1 MVHYF
6 KQFPYDD
13 LWTPFTLPLDLNAL
27 SMLVLS
33 RIRSQNEGLSY
44 VLFYCDWSE
53 DSSNARVSS
62 HYTVSQECRETR
74 RSV

>member
-6 KQFPYDD
+6 KQFLYDD
-13 LWTPFTLPLDLNAL
+13 LWTAFSLPLDLKAL
-27 SMLVLS
+27 SMLV
-33 RIRSQNEGLSY
+33 RSQNKGLSY
-44 VLFYCDWSE
+44 VLFYCDWSK